1 MVSYNLGKINIVVK
15 LISSNSLSKII
26 SVIVNSSNTGGG
38 GGGVWVKFNF

>member
-26 SVIVNSSNTGGG
+26 SVIVNSSNRGG
-38 GGGVWVKFNF
+38 GGGVGQF